1 VRHLVFLILPL
12 LAACK
17 GPGYRNP
24 GDSEDLRLAIEDENI
39 ASRVRIAL
47 GQDPETAPYGSI
59 RVQCVEGKVE
69 LAGVVDRGAVKRRA
83 EEVTLQC
90 AGVRRVRNRINVP
103 GASDPR

>member
-1 VRHLVFLILPL
+1 MRHLVFLILPL

-24 GDSEDLRLAIEDENI
+24 GDSEELRLDIEDKNI

-59 RVQCVEGKVE
+59 RVHCVEGKIE
-69 LAGVVDRGAVKRRA
+69 LVGAVDRAAVKRRA
-83 EEVTLQC
+83 EEVALAC
-90 AGVRRVRNRINVP
+90 AGVRRVRNKINVP
-103 GASDPR
+103 AATDQR

>member
-1 VRHLVFLILPL
+1 MKHLVFWILPL
-12 LAACK
+12 LAASK

-24 GDSEDLRLAIEDENI
+24 GDSEELRREIEDRNT

-59 RVQCVEGKVE
+59 RVRCVEGKVE
-69 LAGVVDRGAVKRRA
+69 LVGAVDRAAVKRRA
-83 EEVTLQC
+83 EEVALQC

-103 GASDPR
+103 SASDPR

>member
-1 VRHLVFLILPL
+1 MKHLAFWILPL

-24 GDSEDLRLAIEDENI
+24 GDSEELRLEIVDKNI

-59 RVQCVEGKVE
+59 RVRCVEGKVE
-69 LAGVVDRGAVKRRA
+69 LVGAVDRAAVKRRA
-83 EEVTLQC
+83 EEVALQC
-90 AGVRRVRNRINVP
+90 VGVRRVRNRINVP
-103 GASDPR
+103 GASDRR